1 MRSASDRPDVTVVIV
16 NYNTRAE
23 LERCLTAV
31 GKDQRVVVVD
41 NDSQDGSASW
51 VAETHP
57 EVQLIANS
65 QNVGFGT
72 ACNQGLDA
80 SATSLTL
87 ILNADAAPE
96 PGAIEELASVFQD
109 PDVTAAGGRLLD
121 PNGNVQNSTANRLTL
136 WAVFCEQLGLEK
148 LFPNSRVLSPY
159 WTTRRLTEMS
169 EVEQVMG
176 ACLMLR
182 TGAARFD
189 ERFFLYCEDTE
200 LCHRLRQQG
209 KIFYVPN
216 ARFRH
221 SLGAS
226 SADNRAR
233 AVSLYNRGKE
243 LYFSLHHGP
252 FAALLC
258 WLIDRLGALARFVAF
273 GLASL
278 LTLFALTG
286 LRKRAAL
293 WVRVLSA
300 PVRGPRTPRDT
311 EQ

>member
-23 LERCLTAV
+23 LERCLAAV
-31 GKDQRVVVVD
+31 GTTQKVVVVD
-41 NDSQDGSASW
+41 NASRDGSARW
-51 VAETHP
+51 VAETRPKVH
-57 EVQLIANS
+57 LIANS
-65 QNVGFGT
+65 RNVGFGT

-80 SATSLTL
+80 SATPLTL
-87 ILNADAAPE
+87 LFNADAAPE

-109 PDVTAAGGRLLD
+109 PDVVAAGGRLLD

-148 LFPNSRVLSPY
+148 LFPSSRVLSPY
-159 WTTRRLTEMS
+159 WTTRRLGETS
-169 EVEQVMG
+169 EVEQIMG

-182 TGAARFD
+182 THAARFD

-200 LCHRLRQQG
+200 LCFRLRQQG
-209 KIFYVPN
+209 KILYVPS

-226 SADNRAR
+226 SAGNRAW

-243 LYFSLHHGP
+243 LYFFLHHGP
-252 FAALLC
+252 AAAAAC
-258 WLIDRLGALARFVAF
+258 WLIDRLGALARFLLF
-273 GLASL
+273 GLGTV
-278 LTLFALTG
+278 LTLFAHSG

-293 WVRVLSA
+293 WARVLSA
-300 PVRGPRTPRDT
+300 PVHGPQTPQDT